1 VHTVDGVATSGKGRT
16 TGPVSDEALAVWA
29 DFLRFHATV
38 TDILGRELAERG
50 GIPLTWFDVLLQ
62 LNAAPGGR
70 LRMQDLASAVVL
82 SKSGLTR
89 VVDRLA
95 DAGLVVRT
103 TCPSDRRGTF
113 AEITADGRSALRRA
127 RPVHLQG
134 VAEHFAA
141 HLDPRELATLGEA
154 LTTLL
159 HAHGIPTGPVGGEP
173 ACARSDE
180 PAPASSC

>member
-1 VHTVDGVATSGKGRT
+1 VATKGTERRQ
-16 TGPVSDEALAVWA
+16 GPVSDEALAVWA

-38 TDILGRELAERG
+38 TDVLGRELAARG
-50 GIPLTWFDVLLQ
+50 GMPLTWFDVLLQ
-62 LNAAPGGR
+62 LDATPGGR

-89 VVDRLA
+89 LVDRLT

-103 TCPSDRRGTF
+103 SCPSDRRGTF
-113 AEITADGRSALRRA
+113 AEITAEGRAALRRA

-134 VAEHFAA
+134 VADHFAA
-141 HLDPRELATLGEA
+141 HLDLGQLATLGQA

-159 HAHGIPTGPVGGEP
+159 HAQGVKTGPCDGAGEVP
-173 ACARSDE
+173 VDDG
-180 PAPASSC
+180 APAGASPR

>member
-1 VHTVDGVATSGKGRT
+1 VDRVASNGTGRT
-16 TGPVSDEALAVWA
+16 SGPVSDEALAVWA

-82 SKSGLTR
+82 SKSGLSR
-89 VVDRLA
+89 LVDRLT

-141 HLDPRELATLGEA
+141 HLDQGQLATMGEA
-154 LTTLL
+154 LVTLL
-159 HAHGIPTGPVGGEP
+159 HAHGIPTGPGDGA
-173 ACARSDE
+173 ACAGADQ
-180 PAPASSC
+180 PATASSC